1 MAGAPASILTVSAA
15 ERSLAFWSRVAIC
28 HGIKP
33 LSHPAVRQ
41 PRSSDKMDLIPSG
54 ADGRAS
60 LFRRPLSRSRGPIT
74 HRRPCMTG
82 PRGYLLN
89 TARRCACKPTDAP
102 DWSIGCEPPQG
113 GVRQKRDC
121 MRPKKTILCVDD
133 NEQVLSVRTFLLET
147 RGYRIIAVNTAQEAL
162 EVLERSL
169 PGTLD
174 LILCDLLMPQM
185 DGNELVRRAKQLH
198 QGLPAMIVSG
208 TVNAFDRALHADV
221 FLPKGASSPAEM
233 IERIRVL
240 VARKRGPK
248 KAAAAAS
255 TQPADISSFAHAT
268 AS

>member
-1 MAGAPASILTVSAA
+1 
-15 ERSLAFWSRVAIC
+15 
-28 HGIKP
+28 
-33 LSHPAVRQ
+33 
-41 PRSSDKMDLIPSG
+41 
-54 ADGRAS
+54 
-60 LFRRPLSRSRGPIT
+60 
-74 HRRPCMTG
+74 
-82 PRGYLLN
+82 
-89 TARRCACKPTDAP
+89 
-102 DWSIGCEPPQG
+102 
-113 GVRQKRDC
+113 

-147 RGYRIIAVNTAQEAL
+147 RGYRIVAVNTAQEAL
-162 EVLERSL
+162 EVLERFL

-198 QGLPAMIVSG
+198 PGLPAMIVSG

-248 KAAAAAS
+248 KAIAPAP
-255 TQPADISSFAHAT
+255 THPADVPSFAHAT